1 MAGPAEREALK
12 QRALLALDDSRRA
25 LAGEMSRAS
34 VFLHPRQLFQD
45 SLRKHRVV
53 YLIGAAAAGFVAL
66 RLLLVPR
73 SNKVRSRLAGMVG
86 AALWPMVKGPVME
99 FATRYLSSYLPQ
111 IFPTAQPPE
120 ATATE

>member
-1 MAGPAEREALK
+1 MAGSTEREALK

-45 SLRKHRVV
+45 SLRRHRIAYAV
-53 YLIGAAAAGFVAL
+53 GAAAAGFVAL
-66 RLLLVPR
+66 RLLLIPR
-73 SNKVRSRLAGMVG
+73 SNKVRGRLAGMVG
-86 AALWPMVKGPVME
+86 AALWPMVIGPLME
-99 FATRYLSSYLPQ
+99 MATRNLSSNLPQ

-120 ATATE
+120 ATVPE